1 MIAESERLEDTDNRG
16 AGIDSNI
23 HLSIR
28 GCGAERIVDDLVG
41 ANLAMHECDRY
52 RSSEPLLISY
62 CHHPS
67 NDWESWEMHQW
78 LAHRSPW
85 SNWEDGED
93 ASFYQGAKR

>member
-1 MIAESERLEDTDNRG
+1 VIAESERLEDTDNRG

-52 RSSEPLLISY
+52 RSSEPLLIVL
-62 CHHPS
+62 PPPVKRLGVVG
-67 NDWESWEMHQW
+67 D
-78 LAHRSPW
+78 APFASP
-85 SNWEDGED
+85 
-93 ASFYQGAKR
+93 